1 MRLVAVVISRE
12 VEVGDGILDACY
24 LEEQGKV
31 SEKQDTGPLFPF
43 SPAILRL
50 TFRLLQFTQLTTTIV
65 EVS

>member
-1 MRLVAVVISRE
+1 MAVVISRE
-12 VEVGDGILDACY
+12 VEVGDGILDACHY

-43 SPAILRL
+43 SPTILRL